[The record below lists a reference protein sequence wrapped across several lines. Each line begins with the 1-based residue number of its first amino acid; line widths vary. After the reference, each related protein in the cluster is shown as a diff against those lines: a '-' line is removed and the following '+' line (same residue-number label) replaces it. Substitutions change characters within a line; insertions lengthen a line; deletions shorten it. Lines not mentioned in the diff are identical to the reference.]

1 MSRMFDKAS
10 VVAVAVTL
18 VATLFSADGSGAAA
32 KSPLAATD
40 LEPTRMV
47 SQPVIQPLPARQ
59 EEAAATA
66 STDSPDFSAPAPAAT
81 SLAALVSA
89 QGQPD
94 DMSRELNCLAGA
106 IYFESKGESLEGQLA
121 VGRVIIARAK
131 SGRFPAS
138 YCGVVYQ
145 PSQFSFVR
153 GNAMPGIKKGS
164 QDWREAVAVAEIADA
179 GTWQSP
185 VEGAISFH
193 AASVSPGWRM
203 KRVARVGN
211 HIFYR

>member
-1 MSRMFDKAS
+1 MSVTFNKAS
-10 VVAVAVTL
+10 TVAVAVTL
-18 VATLFSADGSGAAA
+18 LATLFSADGSGAAA
-32 KSPLAATD
+32 KSPLAAER
-40 LEPTRMV
+40 EPLQMV
-47 SQPVIQPLPARQ
+47 SQPVVQALPA
-59 EEAAATA
+59 EPAPAAA
-66 STDSPDFSAPAPAAT
+66 SNTDAQDFSGPSSPAAT
-81 SLAALVSA
+81 SLAALVDA

-153 GNAMPGIKKGS
+153 GNAMPGIRKGS

-185 VEGAISFH
+185 CEGATSFH
-193 AASVSPGWRM
+193 AASVSPNWRM

>member
-1 MSRMFDKAS
+1 MSRIFEKAS
-10 VVAVAVTL
+10 AVAVAVTVL
-18 VATLFSADGSGAAA
+18 ATLFSANGSGAAA
-32 KSPLAATD
+32 QSSPAAVR
-40 LEPTRMV
+40 EPIRMV
-47 SQPVIQPLPARQ
+47 SQPVVQSLPA
-59 EEAAATA
+59 EPDAAAAT
-66 STDSPDFSAPAPAAT
+66 STDSPDFTSPAPAAT

-89 QGQPD
+89 QGQPE
-94 DMSRELNCLAGA
+94 DMSRDLNCLAGA

-121 VGRVIIARAK
+121 VARVIIARSK

-153 GNAMPGIKKGS
+153 GNAMPAIRKGS
-164 QDWREAVAVAEIADA
+164 LDWREAVAVAEIADA
-179 GTWQSP
+179 NTWQSP
-185 VEGAISFH
+185 VEGATSFH
-193 AASVSPGWRM
+193 AASVSPNWRM